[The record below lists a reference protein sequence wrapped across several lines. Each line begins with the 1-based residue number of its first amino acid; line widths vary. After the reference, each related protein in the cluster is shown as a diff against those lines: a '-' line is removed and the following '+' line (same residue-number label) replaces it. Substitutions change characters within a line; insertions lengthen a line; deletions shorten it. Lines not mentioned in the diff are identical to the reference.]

1 MTEMRRYD
9 FSRLSVM
16 IVDDNRMMRALLQSL
31 LDSFGVGSVIRAGNG
46 EDALHILANEPVD
59 IVITDWLMSPLD
71 GLEFVRAVRTGKTSP
86 NRLVPILMMTGLSEM
101 WRVAA
106 ARDMGV
112 NGFIVKPL
120 TGESLLSRIIHII
133 EHPRFFIRT
142 RTYLGPDRR
151 RAAKADYGGPE
162 RRGSRTRQPPASP
175 QSGEIGPTGSEI
187 GTIAAPRTGANQPH
201 H

>member
-1 MTEMRRYD
+1 MTEMQRYD

-31 LDSFGVGSVIRAGNG
+31 LESFGVGSVIRAGNG
-46 EDALHILANEPVD
+46 EDGLHILANEPVD

-71 GLEFVRAVRTGKTSP
+71 GLDFVRAVRTGKTSP

-120 TGESLLSRIIHII
+120 TGEALLSRIIHII

-151 RAAKADYGGPE
+151 RAAKSDYGGPE
-162 RRGSRTRQPPASP
+162 RRGNRASQPAHSP
-175 QSGEIGPTGSEI
+175 QVGEMGLTGSEI
-187 GTIAAPRTGANQPH
+187 GAIAPQHSGAGRPH
-201 H
+201 Q

>member
-1 MTEMRRYD
+1 MTEMQRYD

-31 LDSFGVGSVIRAGNG
+31 LESFGVGSVIRAGNG
-46 EDALHILANEPVD
+46 EDGLHILANEPVD
-59 IVITDWLMSPLD
+59 MVITDWLMSPLD
-71 GLEFVRAVRTGKTSP
+71 GLEFVRAVRTGKRSP
-86 NRLVPILMMTGLSEM
+86 NRLVPIVMMTGLSEM

-120 TGESLLSRIIHII
+120 TGDSLLSRIIHII

-142 RTYLGPDRR
+142 RNYLGPDRR
-151 RAAKADYGGPE
+151 RAAKTDYGGPE
-162 RRGSRTRQPPASP
+162 RRGNRASQLAASP
-175 QSGEIGPTGSEI
+175 Q
-187 GTIAAPRTGANQPH
+187 PREMGLTDPKISAMAVQPKAVGRPH
-201 H
+201 R

>member
-1 MTEMRRYD
+1 MRRYD
-9 FSRLSVM
+9 FSQLAVM

-31 LDSFGVGSVIRAGNG
+31 LESFGVGTVIRAGNG
-46 EDALHILANEPVD
+46 EDGLHILANEAVD

-71 GLEFVRAVRTGKTSP
+71 GLDFVRAVRTGETSP

-112 NGFIVKPL
+112 NGFILKPL
-120 TGESLLSRIIHII
+120 TCESLLSRIIHII
-133 EHPRFFIRT
+133 EHPRFFVRT

-151 RAAKADYGGPE
+151 RAAKTDYRGPE
-162 RRGSRTRQPPASP
+162 RRTSRTNQAAAVP
-175 QSGEIGPTGSEI
+175 QAEETGLTVSEI
-187 GTIAAPRTGANQPH
+187 GAVTPAHMDADRPH
-201 H
+201 Q